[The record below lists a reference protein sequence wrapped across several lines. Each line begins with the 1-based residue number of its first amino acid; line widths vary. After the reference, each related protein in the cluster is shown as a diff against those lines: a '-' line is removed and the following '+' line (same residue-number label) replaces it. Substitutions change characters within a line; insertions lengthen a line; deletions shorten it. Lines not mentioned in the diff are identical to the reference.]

1 MPDKLPPHIR
11 AQIEDFKRK
20 ATHNEAL
27 SKEYRDQYSKVHTPN
42 QPTYEQWL
50 KENGK
55 QRMAKGGEPNIPEWE
70 LHREEQLQ
78 LPVNF
83 TATNAHQ
90 RDEHIPQNA
99 THTPTKHMM
108 MGRLGHNI
116 DTGYGTINLGA
127 TGMSGNGMR
136 KLSAVDIGY
145 QHPSG
150 AYARVEHP
158 TGGNGSPRYEVG
170 FRHHFAKGGKAAYL
184 KDSKVKNRVY
194 HGTYDD
200 FATPKTNHGDDEYY
214 KFGIHVGTAD
224 QANKRIKD
232 ISGPGNFSRT
242 VDKAPSV
249 MPLHIHTKNP
259 LRLDENRSGRWGVN
273 DILSTMMEKADQG
286 HIRSIPKEHV
296 DDYFNDEFNMD
307 KALGKK
313 SNRLWANDYEWNPGE
328 KSKAL
333 KAYLHKLGHDS
344 IVYKN
349 EHEGEGDSHILF
361 HPHQLKSAI
370 GNRGT
375 YDPNEHDITKAKG
388 GDVSIQDM
396 RNYIL
401 QREGTHGAKR
411 LERAA
416 DEIPNLE
423 KMYSPEALKEAFSG
437 DNTRVV
443 ATIHPKD
450 FERYAMPLP
459 MNLAVNKAYHS
470 DKAVKPTMRQ
480 AFMDSGLTDQQWQ
493 ELNDYQ
499 RADLF
504 DKYNAKISKM
514 KSNRPMSYD
523 QYIKHL
529 AKIKGGFAQV
539 PFLQLDKQEQG
550 LPIVPHIT
558 GHEGR
563 HRNRA
568 LFHKGVEK
576 SLVTLEPRAELRE
589 GFPRRERGEYLD
601 ALKKEMAMTNNMVRP
616 EDEEE
621 YGKSQIIRH
630 RRSPIQLPDFYAE
643 GGDVQGKP
651 MNTPTLAQMRHSIN
665 THGNPEIMDNIGINE
680 AMDMDPKI
688 FVSPNPHDQG
698 VPAVGGVADS
708 HGLPIGGVDINDTQP
723 GQQLNPQDPSQQQQ
737 PGQAPQPGQAQAPGG
752 APQGT
757 PTGPTPPQGNML
769 SLTPQGQTMNAMAP
783 NPQGQQPQGLAEG
796 GQPKRMF
803 KIQTAGHQEKRKE
816 PEFTPYEAKDISI
829 KKLARAFDEAIAHHR
844 SLPNEERIMNS
855 FNAAQKLG
863 KIIGVNPNGMT
874 KDLLGK
880 NAKLLKTE
888 QGKVEELKLP
898 DNRGVETTG
907 LALAP
912 AYEEEGFTTCPN
924 SASCKKECLGKTSG
938 NYHKLGGGAD
948 LSEFKGPRLN
958 SLKKTQAFLHDPH
971 SFAVRLHDEIQA
983 AKEMAG
989 ANNNHLGVRLNVL
1002 SDINPR
1008 VHKAIIEAHPD
1019 VTFYDY
1025 TKNNT
1030 NPIAPNHHYTYS
1042 STGVSQHGVE
1052 NPNTNWKQMRK
1063 RLTGGDNV
1071 AMAFSHKAHIPE
1083 YVHDEETGHK
1093 FKVINGDTHDFRPM
1107 DMQPEG
1113 QHGVIVGLKNKKA
1126 TGRMNEAHIDSQG
1139 FFVHHDPQ
1147 EKVVLNK
1154 SGKPIY
1160 ARDAKGKTIAQ
1171 NKEVRIKPQYEEM
1184 KLATNDDGD
1193 KV

>member
-27 SKEYRDQYSKVHTPN
+27 SKEYRDKYDRTHTPN

-50 KENGK
+50 KDNGK
-55 QRMAKGGEPNIPEWE
+55 QRMAKGG
-70 LHREEQLQ
+70 
-78 LPVNF
+78 
-83 TATNAHQ
+83 
-90 RDEHIPQNA
+90 
-99 THTPTKHMM
+99 
-108 MGRLGHNI
+108 
-116 DTGYGTINLGA
+116 
-127 TGMSGNGMR
+127 
-136 KLSAVDIGY
+136 
-145 QHPSG
+145 
-150 AYARVEHP
+150 
-158 TGGNGSPRYEVG
+158 
-170 FRHHFAKGGKAAYL
+170 
-184 KDSKVKNRVY
+184 
-194 HGTYDD
+194 
-200 FATPKTNHGDDEYY
+200 
-214 KFGIHVGTAD
+214 TAD
-224 QANKRIKD
+224 
-232 ISGPGNFSRT
+232 
-242 VDKAPSV
+242 
-249 MPLHIHTKNP
+249 L
-259 LRLDENRSGRWGVN
+259 
-273 DILSTMMEKADQG
+273 
-286 HIRSIPKEHV
+286 KE
-296 DDYFNDEFNMD
+296 
-307 KALGKK
+307 
-313 SNRLWANDYEWNPGE
+313 
-328 KSKAL
+328 
-333 KAYLHKLGHDS
+333 
-344 IVYKN
+344 
-349 EHEGEGDSHILF
+349 
-361 HPHQLKSAI
+361 
-370 GNRGT
+370 
-375 YDPNEHDITKAKG
+375 
-388 GDVSIQDM
+388 M
-396 RNYIL
+396 REYIL

-423 KMYSPEALKEAFSG
+423 KMYHTDALKSAFSG
-437 DNTRVV
+437 DNARAV
-443 ATIHPKD
+443 ATINPKD
-450 FERYAMPLP
+450 FEKYAMPLP
-459 MNLAVNKAYHS
+459 MSLANDKAYFR
-470 DKAVKPTMRQ
+470 DNARNPTMRE
-480 AFMDSGLTDQQWQ
+480 AFMASGLTNEQWH
-493 ELNDYQ
+493 ELSDVQ
-499 RADLF
+499 KMDVF
-504 DKYNAKISKM
+504 NAFSKKHSKM
-514 KSNRPMSYD
+514 RVNQPMDYD

-529 AKIKGGFAQV
+529 AKLKGGFSDV
-539 PFLQLDKQEQG
+539 PFLQLNKQEQG
-550 LPIVPHIT
+550 LPITPHIS

-563 HRNRA
+563 HRSRA
-568 LFHKGVEK
+568 LASKGVNK
-576 SLVTLEPRAELRE
+576 SLVQVHPRAELRE
-589 GFPRRERGEYLD
+589 PFPRRSHEEYID
-601 ALKKEMAMTNNMVRP
+601 ALRKEMAMTGNMVRP
-616 EDEEE
+616 EDEDI
-621 YGKSQIIRH
+621 YGSGQIKTVKRP
-630 RRSPIQLPDFYAE
+630 PIQLPDLYAG

-688 FVSPNPHDQG
+688 FVSPNPHDSG
-698 VPAVGGVADS
+698 VPATGGVADS
-708 HGLPIGGVDINDTQP
+708 HGLPIGGVDTNNMQP

-737 PGQAPQPGQAQAPGG
+737 PGQAPQAGQPPAPGG
-752 APQGT
+752 MPTGAPGGM
-757 PTGPTPPQGNML
+757 PSGPTPPEGNML
-769 SLTPQGQTMNAMAP
+769 SMTPQGQTMQAM
-783 NPQGQQPQGLAEG
+783 QGDQGQQQQQQPQGLAEG

-803 KIQTAGHQEKRKE
+803 KIQTAHQHEARKE
-816 PEFTPYEAKDISI
+816 PEFTPYEPKDISI

-898 DNRGVETTG
+898 DGRGVETTG

-1008 VHKAIIEAHPD
+1008 VHKSIIEAHPD

-1042 STGVSQHGVE
+1042 STGVSQEGVE

-1071 AMAFSHKAHIPE
+1071 AMAFSHKGHIPE
-1083 YVHDEETGHK
+1083 TVHDEETGQK
-1093 FKVINGDTHDFRPM
+1093 FRVINGDTHDFRPM
-1107 DMQPEG
+1107 DLQPEG
-1113 QHGVIVGLKNKKA
+1113 KHGVIVGLKNKKA

-1139 FFVHHDPQ
+1139 FFVHHDPK
-1147 EKVVLNK
+1147 EKIVLNK

>member
-27 SKEYRDQYSKVHTPN
+27 SKEYRDQYSRVHTPN

-50 KENGK
+50 KDNGK
-55 QRMAKGGEPNIPEWE
+55 QKM
-70 LHREEQLQ
+70 
-78 LPVNF
+78 
-83 TATNAHQ
+83 
-90 RDEHIPQNA
+90 
-99 THTPTKHMM
+99 
-108 MGRLGHNI
+108 
-116 DTGYGTINLGA
+116 
-127 TGMSGNGMR
+127 
-136 KLSAVDIGY
+136 
-145 QHPSG
+145 
-150 AYARVEHP
+150 
-158 TGGNGSPRYEVG
+158 
-170 FRHHFAKGGKAAYL
+170 AKGGKANLDEMRAYL
-184 KDSKVKNRVY
+184 LQNK
-194 HGTYDD
+194 GT
-200 FATPKTNHGDDEYY
+200 
-214 KFGIHVGTAD
+214 
-224 QANKRIKD
+224 
-232 ISGPGNFSRT
+232 
-242 VDKAPSV
+242 
-249 MPLHIHTKNP
+249 
-259 LRLDENRSGRWGVN
+259 
-273 DILSTMMEKADQG
+273 
-286 HIRSIPKEHV
+286 
-296 DDYFNDEFNMD
+296 
-307 KALGKK
+307 
-313 SNRLWANDYEWNPGE
+313 
-328 KSKAL
+328 
-333 KAYLHKLGHDS
+333 
-344 IVYKN
+344 
-349 EHEGEGDSHILF
+349 
-361 HPHQLKSAI
+361 
-370 GNRGT
+370 
-375 YDPNEHDITKAKG
+375 
-388 GDVSIQDM
+388 
-396 RNYIL
+396 
-401 QREGTHGAKR
+401 EGTRR

-416 DEIPNLE
+416 DEVPNLE
-423 KMYSPEALKEAFSG
+423 NMYSLHALKNAFAG
-437 DNTRVV
+437 DNAKAI
-443 ATIHPKD
+443 ATINPKD

-459 MNLAVNKAYHS
+459 MDLATGKSYFRSEAKN
-470 DKAVKPTMRQ
+470 PTMRE
-480 AFMDSGLTDQQWQ
+480 AFMESGLTNEQWHEMSDAQ
-493 ELNDYQ
+493 KMDV
-499 RADLF
+499 F
-504 DKYNAKISKM
+504 NAYSKKQSKM
-514 KSNRPMSYD
+514 AVNRPMSYD

-529 AKIKGGFAQV
+529 AKIKGGFSDV

-550 LPIVPHIT
+550 LPLTPFIS

-568 LFHKGVEK
+568 LFHKGVDK
-576 SLVTLEPRAELRE
+576 ALVQIHPRAELRE
-589 GFPRRERGEYLD
+589 GFPRRSHEEYLD
-601 ALKKEMAMTNNMVRP
+601 ALRKEMSMTNNMVRP

-621 YGKSQIIRH
+621 YGHGEIIRTK
-630 RRSPIQLPDFYAE
+630 RPMIKLPDFYAE

-680 AMDMDPKI
+680 AMDMNPKI
-688 FVSPNPHDQG
+688 FVNPDKQASG
-698 VPAVGGVADS
+698 IPSVGGVADS
-708 HGLPIGGVDINDTQP
+708 HGLPIGGVDTNNEQV
-723 GQQLNPQDPSQQQQ
+723 GQQLNPQDPSQQQ
-737 PGQAPQPGQAQAPGG
+737 PGQAPGQPPAPGG
-752 APQGT
+752 MPTGAPGGM
-757 PTGPTPPQGNML
+757 PSGPTPPEGNML
-769 SLTPQGQTMNAMAP
+769 SMTPQGQTMDAMAP
-783 NPQGQQPQGLAEG
+783 NPQEQPQGLAEG
-796 GQPKRMF
+796 GQPTRRTF
-803 KIQTAGHQEKRKE
+803 KIASAPTAKRE
-816 PEFTPYEAKDISI
+816 EATFTPYEPKDISI
-829 KKLARAFDEAIAHHR
+829 KKLSRAFDEAIAHHR

-863 KIIGVNPNGMT
+863 KLIGVNPNGMP

-898 DNRGVETTG
+898 DGRGVETTG

-938 NYHKLGGGAD
+938 NYHKLGGGSD

-1008 VHKAIIEAHPD
+1008 VHKSIIEAHPD

-1063 RLTGGDNV
+1063 RLQGGDNV

-1083 YVHDEETGHK
+1083 FVHDEETGHK
-1093 FKVINGDTHDFRPM
+1093 FRVINGDTHDFRPM

-1113 QHGVIVGLKNKKA
+1113 EHGVIVGLKNKKA

-1139 FFVHHDPQ
+1139 FFVHHDPK
-1147 EKVVLNK
+1147 EKIVPNK
-1154 SGKPIY
+1154 NGKPIF
-1160 ARDAKGKTIAQ
+1160 ARDAKGNTIAQ
-1171 NKEVRIKPQYEEM
+1171 NKEVRIKPQYEDL

>member
-1 MPDKLPPHIR
+1 LDTIVPDKLPPHIR

-27 SKEYRDQYSKVHTPN
+27 SNEYRSYYEKHHTPN

-50 KENGK
+50 KDNGK
-55 QRMAKGGEPNIPEWE
+55 QRMAKGGITK
-70 LHREEQLQ
+70 EQRQANLDKFLEGSQ
-78 LPVNF
+78 APHKVYH
-83 TATNAHQ
+83 ATTGDFKKFMMSKAGKN
-90 RDEHIPQNA
+90 
-99 THTPTKHMM
+99 TKHPTSK
-108 MGRLGHNI
+108 LGVFSAEKPSSTEDFIKHRYRKN
-116 DTGYGTINLGA
+116 DYEQGA
-127 TGMSGNGMR
+127 N
-136 KLSAVDIGY
+136 
-145 QHPSG
+145 
-150 AYARVEHP
+150 
-158 TGGNGSPRYEVG
+158 
-170 FRHHFAKGGKAAYL
+170 
-184 KDSKVKNRVY
+184 
-194 HGTYDD
+194 
-200 FATPKTNHGDDEYY
+200 
-214 KFGIHVGTAD
+214 
-224 QANKRIKD
+224 
-232 ISGPGNFSRT
+232 
-242 VDKAPSV
+242 V
-249 MPLHIHTKNP
+249 MPLHMSIKKPVEIPSSQFVLQSMALERMKKKDADKYIQDFMDQARSEGHDGAVIRANP
-259 LRLDENRSGRWGVN
+259 RGLAGG
-273 DILSTMMEKADQG
+273 
-286 HIRSIPKEHV
+286 
-296 DDYFNDEFNMD
+296 DEFTSDNWVAFD
-307 KALGKK
+307 P
-313 SNRLWANDYEWNPGE
+313 RQ
-328 KSKAL
+328 
-333 KAYLHKLGHDS
+333 
-344 IVYKN
+344 V
-349 EHEGEGDSHILF
+349 
-361 HPHQLKSAI
+361 KSAI

-375 YDPNEHDITKAKG
+375 YDPNEHDITKADG

-423 KMYSPEALKEAFSG
+423 KMYSPQALKEAFSG

-443 ATIHPKD
+443 ATINPKD
-450 FERYAMPLP
+450 FERYATPLP
-459 MNLAVNKAYHS
+459 MDLAMNKAYHS

-504 DKYNAKISKM
+504 DKYDAKISKM

-568 LFHKGVEK
+568 LFHKGVDK

-688 FVSPNPHDQG
+688 FVSPNPHDKG
-698 VPAVGGVADS
+698 IPATGGVADS
-708 HGLPIGGVDINDTQP
+708 RGLPIGGVDTNSQQP
-723 GQQLNPQDPSQQQQ
+723 GQQLNPMAPAQPGQQ
-737 PGQAPQPGQAQAPGG
+737 PGQPPEGMGSAPPPS
-752 APQGT
+752 
-757 PTGPTPPQGNML
+757 GPTPPEGNML
-769 SLTPQGQTMNAMAP
+769 SMTPQGQTMQAMQP
-783 NPQGQQPQGLAEG
+783 NPQAMADG

-803 KIQTAGHQEKRKE
+803 KIQTAGQHEARKE
-816 PEFTPYEAKDISI
+816 PEFTPYEPKDISI

-844 SLPNEERIMNS
+844 SLPNEERIANS
-855 FNAAQKLG
+855 HAAAQKLG

-898 DNRGVETTG
+898 DGRGVETTG

-1008 VHKAIIEAHPD
+1008 VHKSIIEAHPD

-1042 STGVSQHGVE
+1042 STGVSQEGVE

-1063 RLTGGDNV
+1063 RLQGGDNV

-1083 YVHDEETGHK
+1083 TVHDEETGQK
-1093 FKVINGDTHDFRPM
+1093 FRVINGDTHDFRPM
-1107 DMQPEG
+1107 DLQPEG
-1113 QHGVIVGLKNKKA
+1113 KHGVIVGLKNKKA

-1147 EKVVLNK
+1147 EKMVLNK
-1154 SGKPIY
+1154 SGKPIF

-1171 NKEVRIKPQYEEM
+1171 NKEVRIKPQYDEM
-1184 KLATNDDGD
+1184 KVATNDDGD